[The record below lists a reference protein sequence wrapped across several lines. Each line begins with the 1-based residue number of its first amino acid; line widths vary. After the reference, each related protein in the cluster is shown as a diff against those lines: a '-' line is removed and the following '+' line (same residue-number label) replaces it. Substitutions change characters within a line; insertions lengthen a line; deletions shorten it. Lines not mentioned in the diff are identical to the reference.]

1 MKILSREL
9 KFLYGRKK
17 SVNKQH
23 LDYPEYIR
31 KCSALRDRY
40 WALIKAEEERLK
52 VERPNWMNC
61 KDGLESAQ
69 KRQLYQQMY
78 AELRTLQEEYAY
90 LFTEEIRDE
99 DDQDDTWPDVV
110 LLPSLW

>member
-1 MKILSREL
+1 MG
-9 KFLYGRKK
+9 GRR

-40 WALIKAEEERLK
+40 WSLIKAEEERLK
-52 VERPNWMNC
+52 VERPNWMDG
-61 KDGLESAQ
+61 KDSLESAQ

-78 AELRTLQEEYAY
+78 AELRTLQQEYAY
-90 LFTEEIRDE
+90 LFTEVPRDDKDDD

-110 LLPSLW
+110 LLSSLR